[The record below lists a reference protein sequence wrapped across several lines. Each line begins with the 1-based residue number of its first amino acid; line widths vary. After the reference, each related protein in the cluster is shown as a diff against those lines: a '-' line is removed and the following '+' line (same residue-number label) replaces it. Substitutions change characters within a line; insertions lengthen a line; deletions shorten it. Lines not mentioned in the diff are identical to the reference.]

1 MSKEFKIGLITIIAG
16 ALLYYGFNFLRGSDL
31 FSPTNRFFATYKN
44 VSGLNVSNPIY
55 FNGLPVG
62 RVSGFQLV
70 QEKGYI
76 VVSLDIDEGLVIGKD
91 ASATL
96 ANDGLF
102 GGKAIVLNV
111 GESLDQASPGDT
123 LASDMDGGIMSQ
135 FEPVAD
141 NLNTTITKLNA
152 LLDELN
158 STDISGTVDTLKY
171 SIGTITNKVNR
182 LNVEQPIKNVNE
194 LLMSFKD
201 RSDQLEG
208 ILESSQIL
216 IDSLNTLP
224 LSVTVN
230 KLHESLDKVN
240 SLLSSVQSEDGT
252 IGKMLNNDS
261 IYNNL
266 NKLLVDIDELII
278 HFNNYPKD
286 FMRPLGRKHKKLK
299 GVSTDTEEED

>member
-31 FSPTNRFFATYKN
+31 FSPSNRYYATYTN

-62 RVSGFQLV
+62 RVSGFQLK
-70 QEKGYI
+70 QKRGYI

-102 GGKAIVLNV
+102 GGKAIVLDV
-111 GESLDQASPGDT
+111 GKSTELAQPGDT
-123 LASDMDGGIMSQ
+123 LASDMDGGMLSQ

-141 NLNTTITKLNA
+141 NLNTTITKLND

-158 STDISGTVDTLKY
+158 RTDIAGTVDTLKY
-171 SIGTITNKVNR
+171 SIGTITSKVNR
-182 LNVEQPIKNVNE
+182 LNVEGTIKNADD
-194 LLMSFKD
+194 LLISFKQ
-201 RSDQLEG
+201 RSDQLAG
-208 ILESSQIL
+208 VLKSTKVL
-216 IDSLNTLP
+216 MDSLNAVP
-224 LSVTVN
+224 LSETLAKVNESLEHVN
-230 KLHESLDKVN
+230 KL
-240 SLLSSVQSEDGT
+240 LLAIQSDEGT
-252 IGKMLNNDS
+252 VGKMLNNDS
-261 IYNNL
+261 VYNNL
-266 NKLLVDIDELII
+266 NKLLVDMDELII

-286 FMRPLGRKHKKLK
+286 FLGPLGKKNKNLK
-299 GVSTDTEEED
+299 GISQEGK